1 MPPCYSLSPELLSTV
16 FPFHLVLDTNLAIV
30 QAGTVLQRI
39 FGDTLLHQSLSDVF
53 EVQRPRLKQLTL
65 DDFKKHLKSLF
76 ILSGRQNAMQLKG
89 QVVYLEAENV
99 LCFLGSPW
107 VTDTAQLAP
116 LNIKLKDFAIHD
128 PVVDFMFLL
137 QSRDTSLNETKK
149 LTEDMLRQQ
158 QQLQQALM
166 IKENLAKIADA
177 QSQRLKNAIREL
189 QSTQA
194 QLVQTE
200 KMSSLGQMVAGV
212 AHEINNPVNF
222 IHGNLNYVQIYSDQL
237 LQLIEL
243 YQQKG
248 DASDPEV
255 MALINEIDLNF
266 VQADLPKTV
275 RSMKMGT
282 ERIQE
287 IVASLRTFSRLDEA
301 EHKVVDLHEGLD
313 STLLILK
320 HRLTPANSKV
330 RIGVE
335 RDYGTIP
342 SVECYAGQVNQVFMN
357 LISNA
362 IDALSAWHAD
372 RSTEAQIAVPPL
384 IRITTAL
391 VDEAVVVKITDNGPG
406 IPAAI
411 QSRLFDPFFTTKA
424 VGQGTGLGLSIS
436 YQIVVDRHGGQLFCE
451 SVEHQGSTFVVVLPL
466 HCQPP
471 THEDP
476 EYMLASA
483 GFGLPPAL
491 CEPSSGDRGPSSPAI
506 MV

>member
-1 MPPCYSLSPELLSTV
+1 MSPCHSLSPELFSAV

-30 QAGTVLQRI
+30 QAGEVLQRI
-39 FGDTLLHQSLSDVF
+39 CGETLLQRPLNDLF

-65 DDFKKHLKSLF
+65 DDVKKHLKSLF
-76 ILSGRQNAMQLKG
+76 ILHGRSNDLQLKG
-89 QVVYLEAENV
+89 QVVYHEAAD
-99 LCFLGSPW
+99 LLFFLGSPW
-107 VTDTAQLAP
+107 VTDTTQLAP

-128 PVVDFMFLL
+128 PVVDFLFLL
-137 QSRDTSLNETKK
+137 QARDTSLNESKK
-149 LTEDMLRQQ
+149 LTENMSTQ
-158 QQLQQALM
+158 QQLLKQALT
-166 IKENLAKIADA
+166 IKENLAKIAEA
-177 QSQRLKNAIREL
+177 QSQRLKTALHEL

-237 LQLIEL
+237 LQLARL
-243 YQQKG
+243 YERKG
-248 DASDPEV
+248 YASDPEV
-255 MALINEIDLNF
+255 MALTNEIDLDF
-266 VQADLPKTV
+266 LQADLPKTV
-275 RSMKMGT
+275 RSMKLGT

-301 EHKVVDLHEGLD
+301 EHKTVDLHDGLD

-320 HRLTPANSKV
+320 HRLQQG
-330 RIGVE
+330 GVKPSIE
-335 RDYGTIP
+335 LVCDYGVIP
-342 SVECYAGQVNQVFMN
+342 IVECYAGQINQVFMN

-362 IDALSAWHAD
+362 IDALAD
-372 RSTEAQIAVPPL
+372 WPLPL

-406 IPAAI
+406 IPVDI

-436 YQIVVDRHGGQLFCE
+436 YQIVVDRHGGQLSCE
-451 SVEHQGSTFVVVLPL
+451 SVVGKGTTFVVQLPL
-466 HCQPP
+466 RCRLA
-471 THEDP
+471 HEEP
-476 EYMLASA
+476 EFMVASA
-483 GFGLPPAL
+483 GFGVMPEVDCGLGVL
-491 CEPSSGDRGPSSPAI
+491 SL
-506 MV
+506 

>member
-1 MPPCYSLSPELLSTV
+1 MSPCYSLSPELFSAV
-16 FPFHLVLDTNLAIV
+16 FPFHLVLDANLAIV

-39 FGDTLLHQSLSDVF
+39 FGDTLIHQSLSDVF
-53 EVQRPRLKQLTL
+53 EVQRPKLKQLTL
-65 DDFKKHLKSLF
+65 ADFKKHLKSLF
-76 ILSGRQNAMQLKG
+76 ILYGRQNAVQLKG
-89 QVVYLEAENV
+89 QIVYLEAEDA

-137 QSRDTSLNETKK
+137 QSRDTSLNESKK
-149 LTEDMLRQQ
+149 LTEDMVRQQ

-237 LQLIEL
+237 LQLVHL
-243 YQQKG
+243 YEQKG
-248 DASDPEV
+248 YANDPDV
-255 MALINEIDLNF
+255 IALINEIDMDF
-266 VQADLPKTV
+266 VQADLPKTL
-275 RSMKMGT
+275 RSMKIGT

-301 EHKVVDLHEGLD
+301 DHKVVDLHEGLD

-320 HRLTPANSKV
+320 HRLTPANGKV
-330 RIGVE
+330 RIVVE
-335 RDYGTIP
+335 RDYGAIP
-342 SVECYAGQVNQVFMN
+342 PVECYAGQVNQVFMN

-362 IDALSAWHAD
+362 IDALLEWHVD
-372 RSTEAQIAVPPL
+372 RAPAAPAPPL
-384 IRITTAL
+384 IRITTAQ
-391 VDEAVVVKITDNGPG
+391 VDESVVVKITDNGPG

-436 YQIVVDRHGGQLFCE
+436 YQIVVDRHGGQLSCE
-451 SVEHQGSTFVVVLPL
+451 SVEHHGSTFVVSLPL

-471 THEDP
+471 SHDDP
-476 EYMLASA
+476 EYMVASA
-483 GFGLPPAL
+483 GFGVAPDGV
-491 CEPSSGDRGPSSPAI
+491 ESGAIDRGVVS
-506 MV
+506 M